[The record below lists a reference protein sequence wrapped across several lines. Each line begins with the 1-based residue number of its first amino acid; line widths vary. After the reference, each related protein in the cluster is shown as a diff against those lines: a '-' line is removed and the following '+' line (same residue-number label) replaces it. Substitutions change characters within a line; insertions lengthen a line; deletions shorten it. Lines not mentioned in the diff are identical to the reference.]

1 MFFLLFVAKLKSF
14 FARGLNYA
22 PAMAGAGAIAL
33 FLWICSQFY
42 LPGQGLSYLIQFGSR
57 NHDQYLPEL
66 RAVNHYEI
74 QGMEGYDGQAYAQLA
89 MRPDVRSPALAR
101 AVDDL
106 PYRARRILLS
116 WTAYLIAG
124 GDPVRALHV
133 FAVQNLVAWLAL
145 AVLLW
150 RWFPLNGWGNFGRWA
165 GVLFCFGLCT
175 SVRGSLVDGPSLLLI
190 AGAAALV
197 ESGRTWLGAGLLG
210 LAGLAKDT
218 NLMAGAALLPAGEP
232 RASWRR
238 AWLQG
243 ALAALPLLAW
253 TLLLAHWLGTSSA
266 GVRNFG
272 FPLEAYWGKWMATLE
287 EWGSRGFNF
296 QTRGDLL
303 VLVALTTQALFIA
316 MRPRVRELWWRI
328 GAAYAFLMVFLGRAV
343 WEGFPGAAP
352 RVLLPLTL
360 AFNILVPRRR
370 AWWIVLLLGNL
381 SVLVSPDALP
391 LPGRESFVVRGPRAL
406 RILPETGWT
415 VEAVFDGTWDPPE
428 KSWLEYWRW
437 SGGASTVT
445 FRNPHPFAILV
456 DITFDL
462 RTHDR
467 RSVAVRQGDR
477 TLWLAEL
484 RRDEPRRVDLARVR
498 LPPGDTVWHFST
510 EAAPGV
516 KPHGDDGHAYS
527 VRNLKLTLLG
537 KADGGP

>member
-42 LPGQGLSYLIQFGSR
+42 LPGQGFSYLIQFGSR

-343 WEGFPGAAP
+343 WEGFPGRRPACSCRSPSPSTSSCRAGGPGGSSCSWAICRCWFPRTPCRCRGGRASWCAARAP
-352 RVLLPLTL
+352 CGSSRKPAGPSRPCST
-360 AFNILVPRRR
+360 APGTRRK
-370 AWWIVLLLGNL
+370 N
-381 SVLVSPDALP
+381 
-391 LPGRESFVVRGPRAL
+391 PGWNTGAGAAGPR
-406 RILPETGWT
+406 P
-415 VEAVFDGTWDPPE
+415 
-428 KSWLEYWRW
+428 
-437 SGGASTVT
+437 
-445 FRNPHPFAILV
+445 
-456 DITFDL
+456 
-462 RTHDR
+462 
-467 RSVAVRQGDR
+467 
-477 TLWLAEL
+477 
-484 RRDEPRRVDLARVR
+484 
-498 LPPGDTVWHFST
+498 
-510 EAAPGV
+510 
-516 KPHGDDGHAYS
+516 
-527 VRNLKLTLLG
+527 
-537 KADGGP
+537 